1 MPRKNQVREGG
12 SLSDFQSWKEIEDAG
27 AAAAVT
33 TAAAVAAA
41 VASEVVIFSHVEDL
55 TQTGS

>member
-1 MPRKNQVREGG
+1 LIVPRKNQVREGG

-33 TAAAVAAA
+33 TAAAAVAT
-41 VASEVVIFSHVEDL
+41 ASEVVIVSHMEDL
-55 TQTGS
+55 T

>member
-27 AAAAVT
+27 AAAAI
-33 TAAAVAAA
+33 TAASVAVAT
-41 VASEVVIFSHVEDL
+41 ASEVVISSHVEDL
-55 TQTGS
+55 T

>member
-1 MPRKNQVREGG
+1 LIVPRKNQVREGG

-33 TAAAVAAA
+33 AAAVAAA
-41 VASEVVIFSHVEDL
+41 VASEVVILSHVEDL
-55 TQTGS
+55 T